1 MPLVDLPLE
10 ALRGHQIT
18 SSEPDDFD
26 QFWDNSLKHLGTTP
40 SILDD
45 RVVDCRL
52 SAVQVHDLTFAGWN
66 GDPVRAWLIRPNR
79 SIDEP
84 LPCVIEY
91 VGYGGGRGLPHEHL
105 LWASAGFAHVIMDSR
120 GQGGGWADGETAD
133 PSGHDNHPGP
143 GFMTRGIFDPQQYY
157 FRRLYCDAVRVVDAA
172 RSHSAVNPDFVAVI
186 GASQGAALALVAAAY
201 ADVQAVVADVPF
213 LADIRR
219 ATQIASDG
227 PYLEIARYLANRDHE
242 ADRIFDTLDYFDA
255 AHFASRGRSTAH
267 FSVGAMDAT
276 SPPSG
281 GFAAYNAYAGPKTM
295 KVWPFGGHDA
305 GAARRD
311 VDRLDFLG
319 ALADP
324 PT

>member
-1 MPLVDLPLE
+1 MPLVDMPLD
-10 ALRGHQIT
+10 ALHGHRIT

-26 QFWDNSLKHLGTTP
+26 QFWDNSLKQVGTTP
-40 SILDD
+40 AILDD
-45 RVVDCRL
+45 RVVDGRL
-52 SAVQVHDLTFAGWN
+52 GAVKVHDLTFAGWN

-79 SIDEP
+79 PIDEP
-84 LPCVIEY
+84 LPCIIEY

-105 LWASAGFAHVIMDSR
+105 LWASAGFAHIVMDSR

-133 PSGHDNHPGP
+133 SSGHDCHPAP
-143 GFMTRGIFDPQQYY
+143 GCMTRGIFEPTQYY

-186 GASQGAALALVAAAY
+186 GSSQGAALALVAAAY
-201 ADVQAVVADVPF
+201 AEVQAVVADVPF
-213 LADIRR
+213 LTDIRR
-219 ATQIASDG
+219 ATQIAGDG

-242 ADRIFDTLDYFDA
+242 ADHIFETLDYFDA
-255 AHFASRGRSTAH
+255 AHFASRGTATAR
-267 FSVGAMDAT
+267 FSVGLMDTT

-281 GFAAYNAYAGPKTM
+281 GFAAYNAYQGPKTM

-311 VDRLDFLG
+311 ADRLDFLG
-319 ALADP
+319 ALAGALI
-324 PT
+324 